1 MTELEQLKVDIFI
14 LESKLKMEK
23 SFSLAILSLL
33 GPEDERLARR
43 LELLEK
49 VAELSRS
56 FSELSKLCFSKNEIT
71 KAFEELDAFNK
82 ETRG

>member
-33 GPEDERLARR
+33 GPEDARQVRR
-43 LELLEK
+43 LELMERVIENVGTITHK
-49 VAELSRS
+49 
-56 FSELSKLCFSKNEIT
+56 SKKLFEAFKALMEHENE
-71 KAFEELDAFNK
+71 AL
-82 ETRG
+82 R